1 MNCETVDA
9 IQELNDLLKN
19 GTDNYSSAEQFGNEN
34 VNLGRRTSR
43 NGTVDTSFK
52 SRIRKQRKSAKLKF
66 FTRIRATKKTL
77 KQKKEETITTIAT
90 LNLKLEIS

>member
-19 GTDNYSSAEQFGNEN
+19 GTGNYSSAEQFGNEN

-43 NGTVDTSFK
+43 NGTIDTSFK

-66 FTRIRATKKTL
+66 L
-77 KQKKEETITTIAT
+77 SQG
-90 LNLKLEIS
+90 